1 MWTRETFMCHM
12 LYLMADSVDNLEVQ
26 MCDGNVQNYEVLDE
40 NKDTVGNLIEIE
52 TTPVIFW

>member
-1 MWTRETFMCHM
+1 MCHT

-40 NKDTVGNLIEIE
+40 NKDTVGNLIE